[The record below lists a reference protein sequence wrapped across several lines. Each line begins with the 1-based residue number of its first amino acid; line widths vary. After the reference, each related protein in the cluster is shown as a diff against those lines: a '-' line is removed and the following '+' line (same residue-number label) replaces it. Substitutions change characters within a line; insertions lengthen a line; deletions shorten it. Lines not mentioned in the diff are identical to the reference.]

1 VPTRQRKVKEQE
13 IAAQRAAL
21 EAQYNVPVPAHLI
34 GRLGRPSKM
43 LEALSLKGT
52 SYNWNGLRLDDETG
66 VVFRAPAPD
75 YLGANVERAEA
86 AMDRAR
92 ELHDNYQSE
101 WNTRGGAKEIAA
113 QAGIPLST
121 VYAHK
126 ARLRKT

>member
-1 VPTRQRKVKEQE
+1 MPTRQRKVKEQE

-52 SYNWNGLRLDDETG
+52 EYNWNGLRVDNETG
-66 VVFRAPAPD
+66 DIYRKAAPTD
-75 YLGANVERAEA
+75 QGANVERAES

-92 ELHDNYQSE
+92 ELRKNFGSK